1 MKKLILLIY
10 LIGSGFLSFSQN
22 TEKKK
27 EIEAVLN
34 RQVSN
39 WNKAD
44 IPAFMEDYYKSD
56 DLKFIGKNGVV
67 KGWEATKER
76 YLKSYPDKA
85 AMGTLKFDIQEI
97 DLLSKE
103 SAWVLGK
110 FHLTRPDMGDLQG
123 YFTLIFKKINGKWLI
138 VSDHTSG

>member
-1 MKKLILLIY
+1 MKKLILLFY

-22 TEKKK
+22 GGKKE
-27 EIEAVLN
+27 EIEAVLS
-34 RQVSN
+34 RQVNN

-67 KGWEATKER
+67 KGWEATKQR
-76 YLKSYPDKA
+76 YLRSYPDKA

-97 DLLSKE
+97 DFLSSE

-110 FHLTRPDMGDLQG
+110 FHLTRPDLGDLEG

>member
-22 TEKKK
+22 AEKKK
-27 EIEAVLN
+27 EIEAVLS
-34 RQVSN
+34 RQVGN

-67 KGWEATKER
+67 KGWEATKQR

-110 FHLTRPDMGDLQG
+110 FHLTRPDLGDLQG